1 MKRVLIA
8 NRGEIA
14 VRVIRACKDHGLESV
29 AVYSEEDRNAIHSQ
43 MADAAYSLHGTTAT
57 ETYLNIEKLIE
68 LPSNQVLM
76 QFILVM
82 DSYLKMQTLL
92 KQYLMQDLFGLD
104 LPQQRFVR
112 WAIKSL
118 HAKLQL
124 KREHHLLQEL
134 KIQLKDMKKLQLLQ
148 RNTGYLLQLRP
159 LMVVVAVD

>member
-43 MADAAYSLHGTTAT
+43 MADSAFLSMEQLRPRRISISK
-57 ETYLNIEKLIE
+57 NSSK

-82 DSYLKMQTLL
+82 DSYLKMPTLL
-92 KQYLMQDLFGLD
+92 KQLSMLDLFGLG
-104 LPQQRFVR
+104 LPLQQFVR
-112 WAIKSL
+112 WGIKSL
-118 HAKLQL
+118 HVKLQL
-124 KREHHLLQEL
+124 KLVRLLLPEL
-134 KIQLKDMKKLQLLQ
+134 KIPLRGMKKS
-148 RNTGYLLQLRP
+148 
-159 LMVVVAVD
+159 